1 MRKRIIQLMSIG
13 LVLGLGT
20 PALAQHS
27 GVANTA
33 EDFKSAESNDG
44 VFGSNLSIW
53 DIMSRMNSNGA
64 GVTDDGFYRS
74 QGRRINREA
83 DSLRSRQRAI
93 LQQQQAAETEAQ
105 TLETIELTA
114 E

>member
-1 MRKRIIQLMSIG
+1 MRKLVIQLMSVG
-13 LVLGLGT
+13 LMLGLGM

-44 VFGSNLSIW
+44 LFGSNVDIW
-53 DIMSRMNSNGA
+53 EVMRRAGSAGA

-93 LQQQQAAETEAQ
+93 LQQQAAESEAQ
-105 TLETIELTA
+105 TLEPAEMTA